1 VSGRDR
7 DAGRPIGHG
16 AGPDPNHRS
25 HPEPEIEQVPDLP
38 PLDQAHQPAW
48 LTPHEQLAL
57 EAHAAAFVLGA
68 LAPHEE
74 AAFERHL
81 HDCAYCRHLVGE
93 LSQAT
98 EHLPDLVTPVET
110 SPQLKERLMA
120 AVRQEPEGSREQG
133 GHSIFHAIELPPPAD
148 RHHRLHHRRGPLFH
162 RLPLPW
168 RSTPPWASAA
178 LAAAAIVLAIIA
190 MATGQQARQEALRAS
205 AYERALELAVAGR
218 IIPLSASGT
227 TAPQGQVALIVPR
240 DSATGAQLVI
250 IKLSDPPP
258 GRTYEA
264 WLIVNETPNAAA
276 TFQGTG
282 GVMTLPLR
290 GDPSRAQAIAVTI
303 EPQGGS
309 PTPTSQPILMAR
321 L

>member
-1 VSGRDR
+1 MSGRER
-7 DAGRPIGHG
+7 DAGWPTGHG

-25 HPEPEIEQVPDLP
+25 HPEPEVERVPDLP
-38 PLDQAHQPAW
+38 PLDQQHQPAW
-48 LTPHEQLAL
+48 LTPHQQLAL
-57 EAHAAAFVLGA
+57 EAHAAAFVLDA

-74 AAFERHL
+74 AAFEHHL
-81 HDCAYCRHLVGE
+81 RDCAYCRRLVRE

-98 EHLPDLVTPVET
+98 EHLLDLVTPVET

-120 AVRQEPEGSREQG
+120 AVKQEHEGSREQG
-133 GHSIFHAIELPPPAD
+133 GHSTSHAIELPPPAD
-148 RHHRLHHRRGPLFH
+148 RHRQPHHRRGPPFH
-162 RLPLPW
+162 RLPLSW
-168 RSTPPWASAA
+168 RSAPSWASAA
-178 LAAAAIVLAIIA
+178 LAAAAIVLALVA
-190 MATGQQARQEALRAS
+190 MVTGQQARNEALRAS

-218 IIPLSASGT
+218 IIPLSASGP

-240 DSATGAQLVI
+240 DSSKGAQLVI
-250 IKLSDPPP
+250 INLPDPPH

-276 TFQGTG
+276 TFRGAS
-282 GVMTLPLR
+282 GVATLPLA